1 MNSQVVL
8 KTCHVINWKDVTLM
22 ENSKRQIRMLEKCLV
37 QMMFIDSMICIFD
50 LNERNLNSLKKKY
63 KYEPDIQGTKLSK
76 KKTAK
81 TKKETQ
87 AT

>member
-1 MNSQVVL
+1 
-8 KTCHVINWKDVTLM
+8 
-22 ENSKRQIRMLEKCLV
+22 
-37 QMMFIDSMICIFD
+37 MMFIDSMICIFD

-81 TKKETQ
+81 TKRNASNLECTPRNRNAIINIASGIKKIDPSRILKQCWTE
-87 AT
+87 